1 MATDWRQLIGENL
14 IINTGDTKVYNPDW
28 MAATFSSKSK
38 EFNIAQFVFK
48 NIPGTLVDRGEPMSN
63 VYDLEMYFQGTDTLD
78 IAAEFWESA
87 NDKNAWTIQ
96 HPFYG
101 SLYVQ
106 PINLSQDNAGWNVT
120 KITGQVIETILSNT
134 NQAAN
139 GGPSQA
145 VSLAETAKK
154 VMVSRF
160 SDRTATMSV
169 GALQNQTNGING
181 IYPAVI
187 GNIRSSQ
194 DEVNTYTNYFNQ
206 ALSVI
211 DTALYSTGD
220 IIIAGQNLICAP
232 SNFLISV
239 KSRLSMYAS
248 MLEVYGLQITSILA
262 MFTPTAQL
270 KNLYASNA
278 GSTVLGLC
286 QSTMLNITDD
296 YDYRPDILDVI
307 TSVVNGYNSYVAN
320 LNLIQSPNNS
330 TPDSY
335 VPDYDIVSN
344 VKLVV
349 VNVLIQL
356 HFYYNAAK
364 TRRNMTLTEDTN
376 VILLANQLYGMLP
389 DDSTITTLMK
399 NNNIG
404 YSEILVLRK
413 GRNIIYYV

>member
-1 MATDWRQLIGENL
+1 MATNWKELIGYDL
-14 IINTGDTKVYNPDW
+14 IISTGDGKSFTPDW
-28 MAATFSSKSK
+28 MSATFSSRSK

-48 NIPGTLVDRGEPMSN
+48 NVPGTLVDRGEPMSN

-78 IAAEFWESA
+78 KAQEFWESSD
-87 NDKNAWTIQ
+87 DKNPWTIN

-120 KITGQVIETILSNT
+120 KITGQIIDTFLPNGVQVNNQDNSGTI
-134 NQAAN
+134 A
-139 GGPSQA
+139 
-145 VSLAETAKK
+145 LAETAKK

-160 SDRTATMSV
+160 ADRTASMSV
-169 GALQNQTNGING
+169 GALQNQTNGIEG
-181 IYPAVI
+181 VYPRVI
-187 GNIRSSQ
+187 GNIRAAQ

-211 DTALYSTGD
+211 DTALYSTSE
-220 IIIAGQNLICAP
+220 ILTAGQNLICAP
-232 SNFLISV
+232 ANFVLSV
-239 KSRLSMYAS
+239 KARLSMYAS
-248 MLEVYGLQITSILA
+248 MLDVYGLQITSILA
-262 MFTPTAQL
+262 MLTPTAQL
-270 KNLYASNA
+270 KRLYESNA

-286 QSTMLNITDD
+286 ESTMLNITDD
-296 YDYRPDILDVI
+296 YDYRPDILDII
-307 TSVVNGYNSYVAN
+307 TSVVNGYNTYVAN

-335 VPDYDIVSN
+335 IPDYDTVSN
-344 VKLVV
+344 VKIVV

-356 HFYYNAAK
+356 HSYYNAAK
-364 TRRNMTLTEDTN
+364 TRRNMTLPEDTN

-389 DDSTITTLMK
+389 DDSTIKTLMA